1 MACCAFAAFIISQ
14 IILAFDAVRARLG
27 LKIPEPGSPNFNAVW
42 RLDMPAAANAAP
54 PRLLWG
60 MAVPVTLGS
69 VLIGAAVGLVF
80 GGADG
85 SGHMFAFDLI
95 CTKDGLVKIASLD
108 R

>member
-14 IILAFDAVRARLG
+14 IILGFDALRARLG
-27 LKIPEPGSPNFNAVW
+27 LRVPEIGAPNPNALW
-42 RLDMPAAANAAP
+42 RLGGP
-54 PRLLWG
+54 PVPRAESRPLWR

-69 VLIGAAVGLVF
+69 VLLGLAVGLVF

-85 SGHMFAFDLI
+85 SGHMFAFDFI
-95 CTKDGLVKIASLD
+95 CTRDGLIRLAGID